1 MPVRFRTKDGKIVH
15 LLIDSNVR
23 YEKDGSF
30 GHTRCFIRD
39 DTGRKIRESHANLLL
54 EETKRSMAMLDNF
67 MSRSLHHLR
76 TPLHVTQTMVDSIT
90 GYFKTHAVINDQETR
105 DCREMVSMASEQIT
119 QSVGF
124 LDDIADL
131 AKFDQGAVLHLTPEV
146 LDLAAF
152 GKNILSAMPSPRDGV
167 RAQLE
172 LRQNELSSDGP
183 SMAVTDQKVLRRC
196 LLHLLN
202 NAVDVTYDGNVT
214 LGIGYKNK
222 RLTFSI
228 CDTGPGLEM
237 PEDAAEGDLPVIFQK
252 YHQELVPEESVDLST
267 AASIREKV
275 EQSINSHKKNGL
287 GIGLSL
293 TYHLVQSLGGEIRCS
308 STIGEGT
315 KFQFS
320 LPRNVSYN
328 STVPTTPSLISV
340 TINKPTPTKTAAEA
354 TAGLLKGPLK
364 VEEVSVPEGEDF
376 TVCSSEYSTTQMS
389 TNASEISSLTGAP
402 FEDDVYD
409 RGTKRSRNNVPFVF
423 DMPTDILPN
432 VPACDLAA
440 HGVMS
445 KNPPSIL
452 VVEDTVAC
460 AKMLCR
466 VLSQFKCATKWA
478 ENGKDAIDCLA
489 RATAGSYDLILMD
502 LRMPI
507 MDGLEVRTFYRVPY
521 VDLNLLFNL
530 DMVHSHLPALPIVDS
545 TKQATRIIKSE
556 MGISIP
562 VIAVTGDDTD
572 ATKAE
577 AEKIGFDG
585 FYGKPMRR
593 DDLKS
598 LIKEFTGYEVQ

>member
-1 MPVRFRTKDGKIVH
+1 MFSTIFFCVHVCVNSCLHYCFIPTFFVPGGNAIKDVPVRFRTKDGKIVH

-67 MSRSLHHLR
+67 MARSLHHLR

-105 DCREMVSMASEQIT
+105 DCREMVSMASDQIT

-146 LDLAAF
+146 VDLAAF
-152 GKNILSAMPSPRDGV
+152 GKSILSAIPPARDGV
-167 RAQLE
+167 RAVLE
-172 LRQNELSSDGP
+172 LRQEELNGDGP
-183 SMAVTDQKVLRRC
+183 AMAVIDPKVLRRC
-196 LLHLLN
+196 LMHLMN
-202 NAVDVTYDGNVT
+202 NAVDVTYDGIVT

-222 RLTFSI
+222 RLTFSVS
-228 CDTGPGLEM
+228 DTGPGLEM
-237 PEDAAEGDLPVIFQK
+237 PEDAAEGDLPVVFQK
-252 YHQELVPEESVDLST
+252 YHQELVPEESVDLSIAT
-267 AASIREKV
+267 SIREKV
-275 EQSINSHKKNGL
+275 EQSINSHKKTGM

-320 LPRNVSYN
+320 LPRRVSYN
-328 STVPTTPSLISV
+328 TTVPATPSLLAV
-340 TINKPTPTKTAAEA
+340 TVNKPAPVKATAKDV
-354 TAGLLKGPLK
+354 AGLLKGARK
-364 VEEVSVPEGEDF
+364 DGEVIVPEGEDF
-376 TVCSSEYSTTQMS
+376 TVCSSEYSATQMS
-389 TNASEISSLTGAP
+389 TNASEISSLTGGP
-402 FEDDVYD
+402 LEDDEYD
-409 RGTKRSRNNVPFVF
+409 RGTKRTRTNVPLSF
-423 DMPTDILPN
+423 DMPTDIFPN
-432 VPACDLAA
+432 VPASDLASQ
-440 HGVMS
+440 GVMS

-478 ENGKDAIDCLA
+478 ENGKSAVDCLKE
-489 RATAGSYDLILMD
+489 ATVGTYDLILMD

-507 MDGLEVRTFYRVPY
+507 MDGLEVCVCIRCFAQFYFSFCSV
-521 VDLNLLFNL
+521 LNKNCKAHHFYSRLLF
-530 DMVHSHLPALPIVDS
+530 VCRPQKSSRASWAL
-545 TKQATRIIKSE
+545 Q
-556 MGISIP
+556 
-562 VIAVTGDDTD
+562 
-572 ATKAE
+572 
-577 AEKIGFDG
+577 
-585 FYGKPMRR
+585 
-593 DDLKS
+593 S
-598 LIKEFTGYEVQ
+598 L